1 MRSGGGYMNW
11 LDIILVVLFSAG
23 VLVGYRQR
31 LLREVMSLA
40 AVACGLI
47 LGTYLHVPLAAF
59 FAFTFPGTDV
69 ATTDTAGF
77 LLAVVLLIS
86 ALEVLHRRVMPETRL
101 LSIGILDRVLG
112 LLVAVL
118 TVILQMSIVV
128 LALRFCVSFSWPVGD
143 GLRLGLV
150 RGLKAS
156 TLAYALYNL
165 LAVLVTVIGALLP
178 EGRPRFVKL
187 G

>member
-1 MRSGGGYMNW
+1 MNW

-23 VLVGYRQR
+23 VLVGYRQAF
-31 LLREVMSLA
+31 LRQVLSLA

-47 LGTYLHVPLAAF
+47 LGTYFHVPLSAF
-59 FAFTFPGTDV
+59 FAFTFPGTDM

-77 LLAVVLLIS
+77 LLAVVLLIT
-86 ALEVLHRRVMPETRL
+86 ALELLHRRVMPETRI
-101 LSIGILDRVLG
+101 LSIGILDRVGG
-112 LLVAVL
+112 LLVALL

-128 LALRFCVSFSWPVGD
+128 LMLRFCVSLSWPVGET
-143 GLRLGLV
+143 LRLGLV
-150 RGLKAS
+150 RGLRHS
-156 TLAYALYNL
+156 TLAYALHNL
-165 LAVLVTVIGALLP
+165 LVVLVTVIGALLP

>member
-1 MRSGGGYMNW
+1 MNW
-11 LDIILVVLFSAG
+11 LDILLVVLFAAG
-23 VLVGYRQR
+23 VLGGYRQA
-31 LLREVMSLA
+31 LLRQLMSLA

-59 FAFTFPGTDV
+59 LAFTFPGAEM

-77 LLAVVLLIS
+77 LFAVVLLIS

-101 LSIGILDRVLG
+101 LSIGVLDRVAG
-112 LLVAVL
+112 SLVAVL
-118 TVILQMSIVV
+118 AVILQLSIGV
-128 LALRFCVSFSWPVGD
+128 LILRFFASLSWPVGD
-143 GLRLGLV
+143 TLRLLLV
-150 RGLKAS
+150 RGLKSS
-156 TLAYALYNL
+156 TLAYGLYNL
-165 LAVLVTVIGALLP
+165 LVVLVTVVGGLLP

>member
-1 MRSGGGYMNW
+1 MNW
-11 LDIILVVLFSAG
+11 LDIILVLLFAAG
-23 VLVGYRQR
+23 VLGGYRQG
-31 LLREVMSLA
+31 LLRQALSLA

-47 LGTYLHVPLAAF
+47 LGTYFHVPLAAF
-59 FAFTFPGTDV
+59 FAFTFPGAET

-86 ALEVLHRRVMPETRL
+86 ALEVLHRRVIPETRL
-101 LSIGILDRVLG
+101 PAIGVLDRVAG

-118 TVILQMSIVV
+118 AVILQLSIVV
-128 LALRFCVSFSWPVGD
+128 LVLRFSVSLSWPVGES
-143 GLRLGLV
+143 LRLGLV
-150 RGLKAS
+150 RGLKSS
-156 TLAYALYNL
+156 TLAYGLYNL
-165 LAVLVTVIGALLP
+165 LAVLVTVIGRLLP

>member
-1 MRSGGGYMNW
+1 MNW
-11 LDIILVVLFSAG
+11 LDIILVLLFSAG
-23 VLVGYRQR
+23 VLVGYRQG

-47 LGTYLHVPLAAF
+47 LGTYFHVPLAAF
-59 FAFTFPGTDV
+59 FTFTFPGAEM
-69 ATTDTAGF
+69 ATTDTAAF
-77 LLAVVLLIS
+77 LLAVVLLIT
-86 ALEVLHRRVMPETRL
+86 ALEVLQRRVIPETRL
-101 LSIGILDRVLG
+101 LSIGVFDRIGG
-112 LLVAVL
+112 LLVAVF
-118 TVILQMSIVV
+118 TVILQLSIVV
-128 LALRFCVSFSWPVGD
+128 LVLRFCVSLSWPVGD

-150 RGLKAS
+150 SGLRS
-156 TLAYALYNL
+156 SMLAHGLYNL